1 MYVHKITMV
10 TCSRI
15 CVSLQNSS
23 VSQDLVRGAEHLSD
37 LLSKTLTSDTT
48 EATKTMENIGE

>member
-1 MYVHKITMV
+1 MV

>member
-1 MYVHKITMV
+1 MAV
-10 TCSRI
+10 TIVRL
-15 CVSLQNSS
+15 CVLLQDSS
-23 VSQDLVRGAEHLSD
+23 VSEDLVRGAEQLSD